1 MYPLASPAVIKEL
14 KAKITPLTQDLIIVK
29 ASGSELKILG
39 TAVIYMKAEVLG
51 EDRKKLEV
59 AMIEGQE
66 GSKEI
71 LGSLKLMKAW
81 NVKSYTSYHSIQT
94 SNSKPL
100 DPPSQSCTLMR
111 DKIIWDWK
119 GIFKEKLEKTDRL
132 NIALV
137 SINLKGVP
145 YHHIRAG
152 HTTHLIIFT
161 SLMTEN

>member
-100 DPPSQSCTLMR
+100 DPPSQSCTLLR
-111 DKIIWDWK
+111 DKIIRDWK
-119 GIFKEKLEKTDRL
+119 GVFKKTILKNRTRFL
-132 NIALV
+132 NYVQCHFIEEDEAAV
-137 SINLKGVP
+137 GW
-145 YHHIRAG
+145 
-152 HTTHLIIFT
+152 
-161 SLMTEN
+161 ENDDENHWIY